1 MVPIY
6 TSFLK
11 KCAINTPIDMG
22 TESSE
27 WIKAWFS
34 CLNHSYHMATRK
46 LIEDCFINGRSSRS
60 NIGKEVFF
68 KEIHNAA
75 RMFRLKLIVKCK
87 NGKIVCHVPKFIQR
101 CAISSSYYPVTVL
114 VDIELIKPE
123 NHVLKTIDFSSH
135 VLIKCPCKSHESERE
150 RMFIEECLQKRKK
163 RLQKRIRKK
172 EKRLERHVVMI
183 QKLFRMYL
191 AQKKANILR
200 CIPENLFDNEFGKK
214 RRQQLI
220 NEELWNRDN
229 SRI

>member
-6 TSFLK
+6 RSILK

-27 WIKAWFS
+27 WIEAWFS
-34 CLNHSYHMATRK
+34 CLNYSYHMATRK

-75 RMFRLKLIVKCK
+75 RMFRLKLIVKRK
-87 NGKIVCHVPKFIQR
+87 NGEIVCHVPKFRIY
-101 CAISSSYYPVTVL
+101 CPMGIYYSETEL
-114 VDIELIKPE
+114 VDIEIIKPE

-135 VLIKCPCKSHESERE
+135 VLIKCPCKSHESERGM
-150 RMFIEECLQKRKK
+150 MFMEEWLQKK
-163 RLQKRIRKK
+163 ISKK
-172 EKRLERHVVMI
+172 EKKLKNSNLNAYLRERPVVMI

-220 NEELWNRDN
+220 NEELWK
-229 SRI
+229 

>member
-1 MVPIY
+1 MVPSY

-34 CLNHSYHMATRK
+34 CLNRSYHMATRK

-60 NIGKEVFF
+60 NIGKEIFF

-75 RMFRLKLIVKCK
+75 RMFRLKLIVKRK
-87 NGKIVCHVPKFIQR
+87 NGEIVCHVPKFMR
-101 CAISSSYYPVTVL
+101 CAVSLSDRPVTVL

-135 VLIKCPCKSHESERE
+135 VLIKCPCKSHESERG
-150 RMFIEECLQKRKK
+150 RMFIEE
-163 RLQKRIRKK
+163 RLQKRIMKK

-183 QKLFRMYL
+183 QKLFRIYL

-220 NEELWNRDN
+220 NEELWN
-229 SRI
+229 

>member
-1 MVPIY
+1 MVPSY

-75 RMFRLKLIVKCK
+75 RMFRLKLIVKSK
-87 NGKIVCHVPKFIQR
+87 NGKIVCHVPKIMR
-101 CAISSSYYPVTVL
+101 YNAMALMYYTETEL

-135 VLIKCPCKSHESERE
+135 VLIKCPCKSHESEGG
-150 RMFIEECLQKRKK
+150 MMYMEECLQKRLK
-163 RLQKRIRKK
+163 KK
-172 EKRLERHVVMI
+172 EKKLKDSNLNAYLRERNVVMI
-183 QKLFRMYL
+183 QKLFRIYL

-200 CIPENLFDNEFGKK
+200 CTPENLFDNEFGKK

-220 NEELWNRDN
+220 NEELWN
-229 SRI
+229 